1 VEAWA
6 TLPLDVIINVAR
18 HCGRRELQSCRLC
31 NRHWCTGA
39 NFVVSS
45 LHLTE
50 ELIAAFVTFDA
61 AVDNLSGKF
70 RNVKRL
76 TVDGHVAVDFGRLC
90 RAMPN
95 VTALDLFGIQ
105 LRYETELL
113 HVHEMANLKQLN
125 LGGSNIRGNMLT
137 PIMHCSGLET
147 LDLWRTN
154 LSYTDI
160 LCVLPFLENL
170 TNLNLG
176 YTRLQDK
183 PMGFLPMLPRLQFLD
198 LGNTAIG
205 SQALQ
210 SLSGLM
216 NLKSLFLD
224 YTKVDDMGMQYLSP
238 LTNLVDLN
246 LGNTSISD
254 AGLSH
259 LTSLTNLMDLK
270 LGHTTVS
277 DVGLIHFSCLCNL
290 MYVYLDGT
298 NVRDGGV
305 NYLTTIMPHLHVQI
319 RLDTS
324 GIQF

>member
-1 VEAWA
+1 M
-6 TLPLDVIINVAR
+6 
-18 HCGRRELQSCRLC
+18 
-31 NRHWCTGA
+31 GA

-45 LHLTE
+45 LHISQ
-50 ELIAAFVTFDA
+50 ELIAAHPSFRT
-61 AVDNLSGKF
+61 AVRRMREKF
-70 RNVKRL
+70 RNVEKV
-76 TVDGHVAVDFGRLC
+76 TIDGQVSVEFGTLC
-90 RAMPN
+90 RTMPN

-105 LRYETELL
+105 LRNKAELRHIYELEG
-113 HVHEMANLKQLN
+113 LKQLN
-125 LGGSNIRGNMLT
+125 LGGSNIHGEMLF
-137 PIMHCSGLET
+137 PVMHCSALET

-154 LSYTDI
+154 LGYIDI
-160 LCVLPFLENL
+160 GVVLPFLKNL

-176 YTRLQDK
+176 YTKLQDTQ
-183 PMGFLPMLPRLQFLD
+183 MEFLAMLPQLQFLD

-205 SQALQ
+205 SRTLL
-210 SLSGLM
+210 SLSGILS
-216 NLKSLFLD
+216 LKSLFLD
-224 YTKVDDMGMQYLSP
+224 YTKVDDAGMQCLSG

-246 LGNTSISD
+246 LGNTNISD

-259 LTSLTNLMDLK
+259 LTTLTNLMDLK

-305 NYLTTIMPHLHVQI
+305 NYLTTFMPHLHVQI

>member
-1 VEAWA
+1 M
-6 TLPLDVIINVAR
+6 T
-18 HCGRRELQSCRLC
+18 Q
-31 NRHWCTGA
+31 
-39 NFVVSS
+39 
-45 LHLTE
+45 
-50 ELIAAFVTFDA
+50 ELIEAHESFHAAIKNV
-61 AVDNLSGKF
+61 SGKF
-70 RNVKRL
+70 RNVRRV
-76 TVDGHVAVDFGRLC
+76 TIDGYLSVDFGRLC
-90 RAMPN
+90 SAMPN

-105 LRYETELL
+105 LRNEAELR
-113 HVHEMANLKQLN
+113 HVHELSKLKQLN
-125 LGGSNIRGNMLT
+125 LGGSNIRGDMLY
-137 PIMHCSGLET
+137 PIMQCLSLET

-154 LSYTDI
+154 LGYAD
-160 LCVLPFLENL
+160 LVFVLPFLENL

-176 YTRLQDK
+176 YTKLQDT
-183 PMGFLPMLPRLQFLD
+183 PLEFLPMLPRLQFLD
-198 LGNTAIG
+198 LGNTSIG
-205 SQALQ
+205 SRALP

-224 YTKVDDMGMQYLSP
+224 YTKVDDAGMQYLSP

-246 LGNTSISD
+246 LGNTTISD
-254 AGLSH
+254 AGLSN

-270 LGHTTVS
+270 LGHTVVS
-277 DVGLIHFSCLCNL
+277 DVGLIHFSCLSNL